1 MVCLSE
7 FQSVFSHLFSAYFE
21 ALPMSL
27 LRRWFDPIRSSWFY
41 QKPVRQEVLSTEQG
55 LSIYLRLDD
64 VYSYLAVQQLTQLDD
79 ILADDLKPLKV
90 IISNISAEPP
100 NGMTVEEWRNYCL
113 EDAKILANQHRFSY
127 DDEKPEQ
134 PSPEALKQAEI
145 ILRNT
150 PLTGQNF
157 LYLLE
162 DVFHMLWQQQYGK
175 LRTLF
180 VMASQHQ
187 KPQNFPERIFSHT
200 PILESYF
207 EFGGRKYHAVDDLLR
222 LTRRLKQQKLLTGNP
237 IFLINHI
244 EWREHLMSDAEELA
258 EIQAMH
264 PELDLYIALEDPIS
278 WLLLA
283 YIKEELANYYNI
295 QLNLYPLSYH
305 GRDAFDWSLATRL
318 SKRSE
323 VKFTPFCRPT
333 AESTLNMAQLY
344 YSVPEEQR
352 VDVMYDIL
360 QAVWTKGRDLS
371 FKPHLQQIQQDLA
384 IENLTEID
392 VEALLKVND
401 QQCAEK
407 HQPDF
412 PVLELRIEGKRY
424 VFNSLYRVWMIESIF
439 SNVLEHKYKTENALE
454 RAQHMSEAQDVEKT
468 NDQKREV

>member
-1 MVCLSE
+1 
-7 FQSVFSHLFSAYFE
+7 
-21 ALPMSL
+21 MSL

-41 QKPVRQEVLSTEQG
+41 QKPTRQEVLSTEHG
-55 LSIYLRLDD
+55 LSVYLRLDD
-64 VYSYLAVQQLTQLDD
+64 VYSYLAVQQLPQLEE
-79 ILADDLKPLKV
+79 ILRDDLKPLKV
-90 IISNISAEPP
+90 IISNTSAEPP
-100 NGMTVEEWRNYCL
+100 NAMTVEEWRTYSLN
-113 EDAKILANQHRFSY
+113 DAKILATQHRFSY
-127 DDEKPEQ
+127 DNEKPEQ
-134 PSPEALKQAEI
+134 PTQEALQQAEI

-180 VMASQHQ
+180 VMASKHQ
-187 KPQNFPERIFSHT
+187 KPQNFPERIFNNT
-200 PILESYF
+200 PVLESYF

-222 LTRRLKQQKLLTGNP
+222 LTRRLKQQKVLVDNP

-244 EWREHLMSDAEELA
+244 EWREHLMSDAEELT

-295 QLNLYPLSYH
+295 QLNLFPLSYH
-305 GRDAFDWSLATRL
+305 GRDFFDWSLATRL
-318 SKRSE
+318 SKRTE

-333 AESTLNMAQLY
+333 KESILNMAQLY

-352 VDVMYDIL
+352 VDAMYEIL
-360 QAVWTKGRDLS
+360 QAVWTRGQDLS
-371 FKPHLQQIQQDLA
+371 FQAHFQKLQHDLN
-384 IENLTEID
+384 IEKLADID
-392 VEALLKVND
+392 VEALLQDND

-439 SNVLEHKYKTENALE
+439 SNVLEQKYKAENELE
-454 RAQHMSEAQDVEKT
+454 RAQQDLEEQNIEES
-468 NDQKREV
+468 NDEKREV

>member
-1 MVCLSE
+1 
-7 FQSVFSHLFSAYFE
+7 
-21 ALPMSL
+21 MSL

-41 QKPVRQEVLSTEQG
+41 QKPTRQEVLSTEHG

-64 VYSYLAVQQLTQLDD
+64 VYSYLAVQQLPQLED
-79 ILADDLKPLKV
+79 ILRDDLKPLKV
-90 IISNISAEPP
+90 IISNTSAEPP
-100 NGMTVEEWRNYCL
+100 NGMTVEEWRTYSLN
-113 EDAKILANQHRFSY
+113 DAKILATQHRFSY
-127 DDEKPEQ
+127 DNEKPEQ
-134 PSPEALKQAEI
+134 PTQEALQQAEI

-180 VMASQHQ
+180 VMASKHQ
-187 KPQNFPERIFSHT
+187 KPQNFPERIFNDT
-200 PILESYF
+200 PVLESYF

-222 LTRRLKQQKLLTGNP
+222 LTRRLKQQKVLVDNP

-295 QLNLYPLSYH
+295 QLNVFPLSYR
-305 GRDAFDWSLATRL
+305 GRDFFDWSLATRL
-318 SKRSE
+318 SKRTE

-333 AESTLNMAQLY
+333 KESILNMAQLY

-352 VDVMYDIL
+352 VDAMYEIL
-360 QAVWTKGRDLS
+360 QAVWTRGQDLS
-371 FKPHLQQIQQDLA
+371 FQAHFQKLQRDLN
-384 IENLTEID
+384 IEKLID
-392 VEALLKVND
+392 LDIEALLKSND
-401 QQCAEK
+401 QQCDEK

-439 SNVLEHKYKTENALE
+439 SNVLEQKYKTENELE
-454 RAQHMSEAQDVEKT
+454 RAQQDLEEQNIEES
-468 NDQKREV
+468 NDEKREV

>member
-1 MVCLSE
+1 
-7 FQSVFSHLFSAYFE
+7 
-21 ALPMSL
+21 MSL

-90 IISNISAEPP
+90 IISNTSAEPP

-258 EIQAMH
+258 EIQSMH

-333 AESTLNMAQLY
+333 AESTLNMARLY

-384 IENLTEID
+384 IEKLTEID

>member
-1 MVCLSE
+1 
-7 FQSVFSHLFSAYFE
+7 
-21 ALPMSL
+21 MSL

-41 QKPVRQEVLSTEQG
+41 QKPIRQEVLSTEQG

-79 ILADDLKPLKV
+79 ILTDDLKPLKV
-90 IISNISAEPP
+90 IISNTSAEPP
-100 NGMTVEEWRNYCL
+100 NGMTIDEWRNYCL

-134 PSPEALKQAEI
+134 PTPEALQQVEI

-187 KPQNFPERIFSHT
+187 KPQNFPERIFSQI

-222 LTRRLKQQKLLTGNP
+222 LTRRLKQQKLLIGNP

-295 QLNLYPLSYH
+295 QLNVYPLSYH

-333 AESTLNMAQLY
+333 AEST
-344 YSVPEEQR
+344 
-352 VDVMYDIL
+352 
-360 QAVWTKGRDLS
+360 
-371 FKPHLQQIQQDLA
+371 F
-384 IENLTEID
+384 
-392 VEALLKVND
+392 
-401 QQCAEK
+401 
-407 HQPDF
+407 
-412 PVLELRIEGKRY
+412 
-424 VFNSLYRVWMIESIF
+424 
-439 SNVLEHKYKTENALE
+439 
-454 RAQHMSEAQDVEKT
+454 
-468 NDQKREV
+468 

>member
-1 MVCLSE
+1 
-7 FQSVFSHLFSAYFE
+7 
-21 ALPMSL
+21 MSL

-90 IISNISAEPP
+90 IISNTAAEPP

-258 EIQAMH
+258 EIQSMH

>member
-1 MVCLSE
+1 
-7 FQSVFSHLFSAYFE
+7 
-21 ALPMSL
+21 MSL

-41 QKPVRQEVLSTEQG
+41 QRPIRQEVLSTEQG
-55 LSIYLRLDD
+55 LSVYLRLDD
-64 VYSYLAVQQLTQLDD
+64 VYSYLAVQQLPQLEE
-79 ILADDLKPLKV
+79 ILSEELKPLKV
-90 IISNISAEPP
+90 IISNTSAEPP
-100 NGMTVEEWRNYCL
+100 NGMTLEEWRNYSL
-113 EDAKILANQHRFSY
+113 EDAKILAHQHRFSY
-127 DDEKPEQ
+127 DNEKPEQ
-134 PSPEALKQAEI
+134 PRQEALEQAEI

-150 PLTGQNF
+150 PLTGQKF

-175 LRTLF
+175 LRTLYS
-180 VMASQHQ
+180 MASQHQ
-187 KPQNFPERIFSHT
+187 KPQNFPERIFNQA
-200 PILESYF
+200 PILESFF
-207 EFGGRKYHAVDDLLR
+207 EFGGRQYHAVDDLLR
-222 LTRRLKQQKLLTGNP
+222 LARRLKQQKLLIDNP

-264 PELDLYIALEDPIS
+264 PELGLYIALEDPIS

-295 QLNLYPLSYH
+295 QLNVFPLSYH
-305 GRDAFDWSLATRL
+305 GRDFFDWSLATRL
-318 SKRSE
+318 SKRAE

-352 VDVMYDIL
+352 VDAIYDIL
-360 QAVWTKGRDLS
+360 EAVWTKGRDVS
-371 FKPHLQQIQQDLA
+371 FKAHFQEIQRDLG
-384 IENLTEID
+384 IENLTDAD
-392 VEALLKVND
+392 VDALLKNND

-439 SNVLEHKYKTENALE
+439 SNVLEQKYKAENALE
-454 RAQHMSEAQDVEKT
+454 KLQQHAE
-468 NDQKREV
+468 

>member
-1 MVCLSE
+1 
-7 FQSVFSHLFSAYFE
+7 
-21 ALPMSL
+21 MSL

-41 QKPVRQEVLSTEQG
+41 QKPIRQEVLSTEQG

-79 ILADDLKPLKV
+79 ILSDALKPLKV
-90 IISNISAEPP
+90 IISDTAAEPP

-113 EDAKILANQHRFSY
+113 NDAKILANQHRFSY
-127 DDEKPEQ
+127 DEKPEQ
-134 PSPEALKQAEI
+134 PTAEALQQAEI

-150 PLTGQNF
+150 PLIGQNF

-180 VMASQHQ
+180 VMASKHQ
-187 KPQNFPERIFSHT
+187 TAQNIPERIFNHT
-200 PILESYF
+200 PVLASHF

-222 LTRRLKQQKLLTGNP
+222 LIRRLKQQKLLIENP

-244 EWREHLMSDAEELA
+244 EWREHIMSDAEELA
-258 EIQAMH
+258 EIHAMH

-283 YIKEELANYYNI
+283 YIKEELADYYNI
-295 QLNLYPLSYH
+295 QLNVFPLSYH
-305 GRDAFDWSLATRL
+305 GRDDFDWSLATRL
-318 SKRSE
+318 SKRTE

-333 AESTLNMAQLY
+333 ADSTVNMAQLY
-344 YSVPEEQR
+344 YSAPEEQR
-352 VDVMYDIL
+352 VDAMYEIL
-360 QAVWTKGRDLS
+360 EAVWTKGQDLS
-371 FKPHLQQIQQDLA
+371 FKTHFQRMQQILG
-384 IENLTEID
+384 IETLTQVD
-392 VEALLKVND
+392 VSELLKQND
-401 QQCAEK
+401 QTCANQ

-412 PVLELRIEGKRY
+412 PVLELRIDGKQY

-439 SNVLEHKYKTENALE
+439 SNVLEQKYKSENNAE
-454 RAQHMSEAQDVEKT
+454 RLINSEDPRHE
-468 NDQKREV
+468 KREM

>member
-1 MVCLSE
+1 
-7 FQSVFSHLFSAYFE
+7 
-21 ALPMSL
+21 MSL

>member
-1 MVCLSE
+1 
-7 FQSVFSHLFSAYFE
+7 
-21 ALPMSL
+21 MSL

-41 QKPVRQEVLSTEQG
+41 QKPIRQEVLSTEQG

-79 ILADDLKPLKV
+79 ILSDDLKPLKV
-90 IISNISAEPP
+90 IISNTSAEPP
-100 NGMTVEEWRNYCL
+100 NGMTIEKWRNYSL

-134 PSPEALKQAEI
+134 PTPEALQQAEI

-187 KPQNFPERIFSHT
+187 KPQNFPERIFSQT

-222 LTRRLKQQKLLTGNP
+222 LTRRLKQQKLLIGNP

-371 FKPHLQQIQQDLA
+371 FKPHLQQMQQDLA
-384 IENLTEID
+384 IQNLTDLD
-392 VEALLKVND
+392 VEGLLKAND

-439 SNVLEHKYKTENALE
+439 SNVLEHKYKTENELE
-454 RAQHMSEAQDVEKT
+454 RAQHSSEAQDVEKT
-468 NDQKREV
+468 DDQKRQV